1 LEVQLHSYNEFLE
14 KGLDKVFKDSF
25 PIEDFS
31 EEKVSI
37 YYK

>member
-1 LEVQLHSYNEFLE
+1 VQLDSYREFLE
-14 KGLDKVFKDSF
+14 IGLDKVFNENF